1 MYLANLYSLNWQT
14 TSIIFHIGGAPWKH
28 LAGFYLVNSL
38 PNPYLLG
45 SSYVNFLPNG
55 LRQKWP
61 SIVEEDIP
69 PFKKGNG

>member
-1 MYLANLYSLNWQT
+1 MYLANLHSLNWQT

-28 LAGFYLVNSL
+28 LAEFYLVNSL

-55 LRQKWP
+55 LRQIWP

-69 PFKKGNG
+69 PF